1 MPRAKDNRK
10 PVGTEKCVKCGEEA
24 EFYQVQKG
32 RYMGYLYRKGCEC
45 KADQRTMPYVQ
56 LEWLQRM
63 ARTPHPMMPHPLTQW
78 PEKGGEEGETPE
90 EPAPKPETH
99 EPEPRASTEGSGE
112 TPSKRGAIL
121 GGLIL
126 VGGIAAALLT

>member
-10 PVGTEKCVKCGEEA
+10 PVGTETCLKCGEQA

-32 RYMGYLYRKGCEC
+32 PKTGYLYRKGCEC

-56 LEWLQRM
+56 LEWLHRM
-63 ARTPHPMMPHPLTQW
+63 ERTPHPMVEHPLK
-78 PEKGGEEGETPE
+78 EAGETPE

-112 TPSKRGAIL
+112 TPNKRGAIL